1 MRFMK
6 IKDIKNIGL
15 IGAGTMGAGLAQC
28 FAQSGFSVLIVDQNQ
43 SILDKCL
50 ARVRESL
57 ALFAEF
63 GLLLEKPPEIL
74 SRIRSSSAPNI
85 MESFQLCNFVI
96 ECIPE
101 ILELK
106 RELFSRLDSLQP
118 DIILSSNT
126 STFTISSITAGMPT
140 ANRVVGT
147 HFFFPPQ
154 IIPLVEI
161 HRGPTTT
168 DEVVEITRQLMI
180 RADKK
185 PILLKK
191 EVQGFVVNRIQAA
204 IGREANYLI
213 EQGVVT
219 PEDFDLAARASY
231 GFRLA
236 NVGPLA
242 QADLNGLDTKARS
255 DKLNYKEI
263 CNSTELSDAF
273 VEKVNRCELGLKS
286 GKGYYDYTGKSQT
299 QILNEVE
306 RSLLKQLVLFKER
319 EG

>member
-1 MRFMK
+1 MK
-6 IKDIKNIGL
+6 IEDIQKIGV
-15 IGAGTMGAGLAQC
+15 IVGGTMGAGIAQC
-28 FAQSGFSVLIVDQNQ
+28 FAQHGYSVWIIDREQA
-43 SILDKCL
+43 ILDKCL
-50 ARVRESL
+50 DMVRDSL
-57 ALFAEF
+57 RLFAEF
-63 GLLLEKPPEIL
+63 DLLQEEPSSIILRIKPVASQDMREVL
-74 SRIRSSSAPNI
+74 KD
-85 MESFQLCNFVI
+85 CNFVI

-101 ILELK
+101 ILALK
-106 RELFSRLDSLQP
+106 RELFSRLDSLNP
-118 DIILSSNT
+118 DIIISSNT
-126 STFTISSITAGMPT
+126 STFTISSITAGLRT
-140 ANRVVGT
+140 SSRVVGT

-154 IIPLVEI
+154 IIPLVEV
-161 HRGPTTT
+161 HRGQTTT
-168 DEVVEITRQLMI
+168 DEVVEVTRQLML
-180 RADKK
+180 RAGKK

-255 DKLNYKEI
+255 DELNYKEI
-263 CNSTELSDAF
+263 CSSTELSQAF
-273 VEKVNRCELGLKS
+273 VEKVKRGELGLKS
-286 GKGYYDYTGKSQT
+286 GKGYYDYSGKSKT
-299 QILNEVE
+299 QIINDVE
-306 RSLLKQLVLFKER
+306 RNLLKQLVLFKQM

>member
-1 MRFMK
+1 MK
-6 IKDIKNIGL
+6 IEDIQKIGV
-15 IGAGTMGAGLAQC
+15 IGGGTMGAGIAQR
-28 FAQSGFSVLIVDQNQ
+28 FAQHGYSVWIIDQEQ
-43 SILDKCL
+43 AILDNCL
-50 ARVRESL
+50 DRVRDSL
-57 ALFAEF
+57 RLFAEF
-63 GLLLEKPPEIL
+63 DLLQEEPSSII
-74 SRIRSSSAPNI
+74 SRIKPFSSQD
-85 MESFQLCNFVI
+85 MREVLKDCNFVI

-101 ILELK
+101 ILALK
-106 RELFSRLDSLQP
+106 RELFSRLDSLNP

-126 STFTISSITAGMPT
+126 STFTISSITAGLRT
-140 ANRVVGT
+140 SSRVVGT

-154 IIPLVEI
+154 IIPLVEV
-161 HRGPTTT
+161 HRGQTTT
-168 DEVVEITRQLMI
+168 DEVVEVTRQLML
-180 RADKK
+180 RAGKK

-236 NVGPLA
+236 NLGPLA

-255 DKLNYKEI
+255 DELNYKEI
-263 CNSTELSDAF
+263 CSSTELSPVF
-273 VEKVNRCELGLKS
+273 VEKVKRGELGLKS
-286 GKGYYDYTGKSQT
+286 GKGYYDYSGKSKT
-299 QILNEVE
+299 EIINVVE
-306 RSLLKQLVLFKER
+306 RNLLKQLVLFNQR